1 MQKLFFSIL
10 IAILFIQLPI
20 YSNLKKGKE
29 KYDPA
34 PKKAK
39 PDLKKEN
46 CCEIDSDFDNSVR
59 LKRICLKEGMTSIQI
74 KFLTPTSACTI
85 LENITLRDNAGNK
98 YKPLGSEGIPDC
110 PKSELRRPG
119 DSFLWNFEKINS
131 GIKSITLSESEV
143 DSLSAWKWENVDIS
157 HCKF

>member
-1 MQKLFFSIL
+1 M
-10 IAILFIQLPI
+10 IQIPI
-20 YSNLKKGKE
+20 YSNLRKGKD
-29 KYDPA
+29 KFDPA

-59 LKRICLKEGMTSIQI
+59 LKRICLRDGMTSIQI
-74 KFLTPTSACTI
+74 KFLTPTFVCTI
-85 LENITLRDNAGNK
+85 LENLTLKDNAGNK
-98 YKPLGSEGIPDC
+98 YKPLSADGIPDC
-110 PKSELRRPG
+110 PRSESRKPG

-131 GIKSITLSESEV
+131 GIKNITLSESEV
-143 DSLSAWKWENVDIS
+143 ASLSAWKWENVDVS